1 MVPGVWRDALMRL
14 NRVRRGGWVDLLL
27 VLGVAGLLF
36 GFVDLLGQATAAHR
50 PKVEIDLS
58 PWALPRYTFYS
69 FTRGMVA
76 YLLSLAFTLIYGY
89 WAAKDRTAERV
100 LIPLLDVLQSIPV
113 LSFLPAFVILL
124 VSLFPGSNV
133 GLELAAVLNIFTGQV
148 WNMVF
153 SFYHSLRSIPA
164 DKLEVAA
171 VFRFSAWQ
179 MAKWVELPSA
189 AIGLI
194 WNSMMSMAGGWVFLS
209 IIETFTLGNED
220 FRLPGIGSYLRE
232 AQETENIWAMVWGVL
247 AMVAMIVSLDQLLWR
262 PVVVWAQKFRVEDDA
277 SGPTAE
283 SWVLNWLR
291 RSRIIRAFRMFWHHW
306 IARWVVSHK
315 ASAPTSAPTVSSS
328 PRSSFV
334 PAWGRGVSI
343 AALVILLLLLA
354 YGAIALV
361 QILWDVPMYDWGRIA
376 VAAGWTFGRVAL
388 ATTLGTLWVVPVGL
402 AIGLSPRLA
411 TWLQPV
417 VQVVASFPAPILF
430 PILLIGMSAI
440 GMSLDVGAMFLM
452 LLGTQWYILFNVV
465 SGAMAIPADLR
476 EAARAYRLPLWQR
489 LRHLYLPAIFPFL
502 VTGWV
507 TAAGGAWNLSIA
519 AEFFTMK
526 DKSVLTATGLGALIA
541 QASEAKDFPLLAAS
555 TLVLASI
562 VVLINRTVWRA
573 LYRLAETRYTLTK

>member
-1 MVPGVWRDALMRL
+1 MLPGVWRGALVRL
-14 NRVRRGGWVDLLL
+14 NRVRRGGWIDLLL
-27 VLGVAGLLF
+27 VLGVAGVLF
-36 GFVDLLGQATAAHR
+36 GLVDLVGQATAAHR

-69 FTRGMVA
+69 FTRGMAA
-76 YLLSLAFTLIYGY
+76 YVLSLAFTLVYGY
-89 WAAKDRTAERV
+89 WAAKDQAAERV

-124 VSLFPGSNV
+124 VSLFPGSNI

-153 SFYHSLRSIPA
+153 SFFHSLRSIPA

-171 VFRFSAWQ
+171 VFRFTAWQ
-179 MAKWVELPSA
+179 KAKWVELPST

-209 IIETFTLGNED
+209 IIETFRLGEED
-220 FRLPGIGSYLRE
+220 YRLPGIGSYLRE
-232 AQETENIWAMVWGVL
+232 AQESENIWAMIWGILALVL
-247 AMVAMIVSLDQLLWR
+247 MIVALDQLLWR

-277 SGPTAE
+277 SGPAAE
-283 SWVLNWLR
+283 SWVLNWLH
-291 RSRIIRAFRMFWHHW
+291 RSRLIRWMRMGW
-306 IARWVVSHK
+306 RRGVVRR
-315 ASAPTSAPTVSSS
+315 ADRAPTLPPEPVHAAAS
-328 PRSSFV
+328 PDQS
-334 PAWGRGVSI
+334 PAWGRAVSLV
-343 AALVILLLLLA
+343 ALVILLALLA
-354 YGAIALV
+354 YGMVALV
-361 QILWDVPMYDWGRIA
+361 RLLWDVSAYDWGRIA
-376 VAAGWTFGRVAL
+376 VAAAWSFGRVTL
-388 ATTLGTLWVVPVGL
+388 ATALGTLWVVPVGL

-430 PILLIGMSAI
+430 PILLIGMTMI

-519 AEFFTMK
+519 AEFFTLK
-526 DKSVLTATGLGALIA
+526 DKSVIEATGLGALIA
-541 QASEAKDFPLLAAS
+541 RASEAKDFPLLAAS
-555 TLVLASI
+555 TLVLAAI
-562 VVLINRTVWRA
+562 VVSINRTVWRS